1 MNFINSFPLYDN
13 LLKDVELSKGRVNK
27 KSLLKQ
33 LNEIDEK
40 HKNTIYLI
48 IKIFSLKHEKVPNL
62 FELPYKGISLTS
74 YTEGQENYQDLS
86 FDVAE
91 FPPKLLKCLDIFCKK
106 YCSIES

>member
-33 LNEIDEK
+33 LNDIDDK

-48 IKIFSLKHEKVPNL
+48 IKVFYLKHEKVPNL
-62 FELPYKGISLTS
+62 FEIPYKGVNISS
-74 YTEGQENYQDLS
+74 CIEEQETYQDLS
-86 FDVAE
+86 FDVTE

-106 YCSIES
+106 YCTE